1 VEDWNYPENVSIG
14 EQLDIGTRAFG
25 VRGQDPVGEILF
37 IEESYVRLPQRVG
50 RYSDDVDVVVLR
62 RIPSQAVISPGEFE
76 PHGHIQHS

>member
-1 VEDWNYPENVSIG
+1 MEDWNYPENVSIG

-50 RYSDDVDVVVLR
+50 RYSRDEIHLR
-62 RIPSQAVISPGEFE
+62 RVRRERVLTDLMMLMSLY
-76 PHGHIQHS
+76 